1 MSLGDI
7 ANVIFRKNNLTLYV
21 ITLTLPIRLNVIL
34 CLLNVIPM
42 DEYGL
47 SSQISNKIWGILDIS
62 SNIDIALEQLRNFI
76 PSQRNFSNIER
87 EFIEEFKAYI

>member
-1 MSLGDI
+1 
-7 ANVIFRKNNLTLYV
+7 
-21 ITLTLPIRLNVIL
+21 
-34 CLLNVIPM
+34 M

-76 PSQRNFSNIER
+76 PSQRNFSNIEQ

>member
-1 MSLGDI
+1 MSP
-7 ANVIFRKNNLTLYV
+7 Y
-21 ITLTLPIRLNVIL
+21 
-34 CLLNVIPM
+34 VIPM

-76 PSQRNFSNIER
+76 ASQRNFSNIER

>member
-1 MSLGDI
+1 MSP
-7 ANVIFRKNNLTLYV
+7 Y
-21 ITLTLPIRLNVIL
+21 
-34 CLLNVIPM
+34 VIPM

-76 PSQRNFSNIER
+76 PSQRNFSNIETR
-87 EFIEEFKAYI
+87 VY